1 MTKEER
7 VEKKKAYKGPRYEV
21 PAGDVGKPCEAC
33 GVNLH
38 FVKTKAGKDMPV
50 EYDGIPHWGF
60 CSEPE
65 RFGRAHRRKK
75 AIEEM

>member
-7 VEKKKAYKGPRYEV
+7 VEKKKAYKGPKYEV

-38 FVKTKAGKDMPV
+38 FVQTKTGAWMPT
-50 EYDGIPHWGF
+50 EYDGVPHFGF
-60 CSEPE
+60 CSDPG
-65 RFGRAHRRKK
+65 RFSKGHRRKK
-75 AIEEM
+75 AVEEL